1 MFRQPPPLLLFTL
14 LLFVI
19 FVLVNLGPVERTLG
33 INVRVVYLH
42 GAWVWTSLIGLSTA
56 ALSGTLGLVMGRTG
70 FNKWSVAF
78 GRTGMIFWITYLPL
92 SLWAMQTNWNGL
104 YLLEPRWRLAV
115 DFAVIGLLVQGAIH
129 FLDRPPWAS
138 ALNIIYIV
146 VLVWSLVQTEQVLHP
161 PSPIL
166 SSDSEGI
173 RLFFVGLVAT
183 CLLSA
188 WQLTRWLHNRLIETP

>member
-1 MFRQPPPLLLFTL
+1 MFRKTPPLLLFTL
-14 LLFVI
+14 LLFAI
-19 FVLVNLGPVERTLG
+19 FLLVNLGPPERTLG

-42 GAWVWTSLIGLSTA
+42 GAWVWTSLIGLFTA
-56 ALSGTLGLVMGRTG
+56 ALAGTFGLAMGRTD
-70 FNKWSVAF
+70 FHKWSIAF
-78 GRTGMIFWITYLPL
+78 GRTGMIFWVTYLPI

-115 DFAVIGLLVQGAIH
+115 DLAVIGLLVQGAIH

-138 ALNIIYIV
+138 ALNLIYLA

-166 SSDSEGI
+166 TSGSESI
-173 RLFFVGLVAT
+173 QLFFAGLVAI
-183 CLLSA
+183 CVLAA
-188 WQLTRWLHNRLIETP
+188 WQLTRWLHKRFLETP